1 MLHYLWNPAC
11 NKDIDASYKEV
22 HYMHYS
28 PNNSLLFHNGSAL
41 NSLKQ
46 ETPFKKILINWFKSL
61 HQHNTQISKDDVI
74 VKHLVSLLSFP

>member
-1 MLHYLWNPAC
+1 
-11 NKDIDASYKEV
+11 
-22 HYMHYS
+22 MHYS
-28 PNNSLLFHNGSAL
+28 PNNSLLLHNGSAL

-46 ETPFKKILINWFKSL
+46 ETPFNWRKFLLIDFKSL